1 MKDLDKN
8 NLLAKLRLHFGETL
22 YRGFIED
29 KVFIDEITDK
39 HILVDVTNIRIIAN
53 EYGQKF
59 KNAFDETIKELA
71 GESPQG
77 RSNLYP
83 KVFNKRTGSRT
94 QIFA

>member
-1 MKDLDKN
+1 MIAPVKDLDKNNLYN
-8 NLLAKLRLHFGETL
+8 NLLAKLRLLFGETL

-39 HILVDVTNIRIIAN
+39 YILFDVTNIRIIAN

-71 GESPQG
+71 GK
-77 RSNLYP
+77 YP
-83 KVFNKRTGSRT
+83 PGAVKSLAKGS
-94 QIFA
+94 